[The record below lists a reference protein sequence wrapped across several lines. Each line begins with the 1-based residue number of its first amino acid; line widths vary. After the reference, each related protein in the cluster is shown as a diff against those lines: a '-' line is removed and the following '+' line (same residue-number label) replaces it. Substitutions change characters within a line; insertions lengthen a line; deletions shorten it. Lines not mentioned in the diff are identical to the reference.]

1 MDVNDRKRK
10 GRCIVMINE
19 STVLSK
25 NPEMPSRKYL
35 KSIIIE
41 PGITLNEMASDI
53 YNHID
58 GKVSIHDICSKIVNE
73 YDVDYQTCL
82 EDCMELFELLI
93 DHEAIKVKQGA

>member
-1 MDVNDRKRK
+1 
-10 GRCIVMINE
+10 MINE

-58 GKVSIHDICSKIVNE
+58 GKMSIHDICSKIVNE

-82 EDCMELFELLI
+82 EDCMELFEMLI
-93 DHEAIKVKQGA
+93 EHEAIKVKQGA